1 MEAPFFIGRLLE
13 NPKKYG
19 VAKIISALFCEK
31 VLTFDKSLYI
41 RGIEENSCFICVR
54 VFMAFEKLKPEKLN
68 DAAWEAII
76 EAWEN
81 GLSDRE
87 ASFRASKI
95 SGQDI
100 TADDL
105 RKWCKDDAELGEL
118 RANLQSDLLSEAKLT
133 VADALRGKDTRT
145 ARWYLERKAAD
156 EFSTKQAVAFEGA
169 VIELSMDEKEKALK
183 EKMAEFFGEDGE
195 Q

>member
-1 MEAPFFIGRLLE
+1 
-13 NPKKYG
+13 
-19 VAKIISALFCEK
+19 
-31 VLTFDKSLYI
+31 
-41 RGIEENSCFICVR
+41 
-54 VFMAFEKLKPEKLN
+54 MAFDRIKPKELN

-105 RKWCKDDAELGEL
+105 RKWCKEDAELGEL
-118 RANLQSDLLSEAKLT
+118 RANLQSELLSEAKLT

-183 EKMAEFFGEDGE
+183 EKMAEFFGENGE
-195 Q
+195 

>member
-1 MEAPFFIGRLLE
+1 
-13 NPKKYG
+13 
-19 VAKIISALFCEK
+19 
-31 VLTFDKSLYI
+31 
-41 RGIEENSCFICVR
+41 
-54 VFMAFEKLKPEKLN
+54 MAFEKLKPEKIN
-68 DAAWEAII
+68 NAAWEAII

-87 ASFRASKI
+87 AAFRASKI

-100 TADDL
+100 SANDL
-105 RKWCKDDAELGEL
+105 RQWCKDDPDLGEL

-169 VIELSMDEKEKALK
+169 VVELSLEEKEKALK
-183 EKMAEFFGEDGE
+183 EMLEQFHNGE